1 VSETYPFWVHLVQA
15 VAVFAYFL
23 LFTALLIWGERR
35 ILGRMQSRL
44 GPNRV
49 GPLGLGQTL
58 VDGAKMFFKEDVTP
72 GMVNK
77 PIFVLAPL
85 IGVVAGFLSM
95 AVIPLGGDVS
105 LFGETFPLVV
115 ADLEVGILWFLA
127 MGSIHVYSTFLAGWA
142 SNSPYPLLGGVRS
155 SAQMVSYE
163 IAQGLSVASVFI
175 YTGSL
180 RVSDIIAA
188 QDQPL
193 FGVEGIPGWNVVPLF
208 PVFLVFVVGM
218 VAEAG
223 RPPFDL
229 AEAEGEL
236 VGGFN
241 TEYSG
246 MKFAMFM
253 LAEFMAAITMSAVVV
268 TLFFGGPNG
277 PTFGLGEPFT
287 SLLPIFWFTLK
298 VSVFVLF
305 FITLRGALP
314 RVRYKQLMDLGWKV
328 LIPVALVWTMVTAG
342 LVLFEQLE
350 GGLPGSA
357 RLALVAVASVI
368 ALFAI
373 FGFRGDAAPPTS
385 RTSRTGALGG
395 APAGSPTL
403 EADPEPGSPT
413 APDREEVTR

>member
-1 VSETYPFWVHLVQA
+1 
-15 VAVFAYFL
+15 L

-49 GPLGLGQTL
+49 GPLGMMQTL

-77 PIFVLAPL
+77 PIFILAPL
-85 IGVVAGFLSM
+85 IGVIAGFLSM
-95 AVIPLGGDVS
+95 AVIPLGGQVT

-115 ADLEVGILWFLA
+115 ADLDVGILWFLA

-163 IAQGLSVASVFI
+163 IAQGLAVASVFI

-180 RVSDIIAA
+180 RVSDIIAG
-188 QDQPL
+188 QDQAL
-193 FGVEGIPGWNVVPLF
+193 FGIEGIPGWNVVPLF
-208 PVFLVFVVGM
+208 PAFLVFVVGM

-253 LAEFMAAITMSAVVV
+253 LAEFMAAVTMSAVVV

-287 SLLPIFWFTLK
+287 SLLPVFWFTLK
-298 VSVFVLF
+298 VSFFVLF

-314 RVRYKQLMDLGWKV
+314 RVRYKQLMDIGWKV

-342 LVLFEQLE
+342 FVLIEEVE
-350 GGLPGSA
+350 GGLPNGA
-357 RLALVAVASVI
+357 RIALAVLAGLILLFALVGEA
-368 ALFAI
+368 
-373 FGFRGDAAPPTS
+373 GGGEPAPA
-385 RTSRTGALGG
+385 RTRGG
-395 APAGSPTL
+395 AQRPTDADGDPVGEPEL
-403 EADPEPGSPT
+403 DVGDPADPN
-413 APDREEVTR
+413 ADRKEVTR

>member
-1 VSETYPFWVHLVQA
+1 VSESFPFWVYLVRA
-15 VAVFAYFL
+15 VAVFLYFL
-23 LFTALLIWGERR
+23 LFTALLIWAERR

-49 GPLGLGQTL
+49 GPLGLMQTL

-72 GMVNK
+72 GMVNR
-77 PIFVLAPL
+77 PIYVLAPL

-95 AVIPLGGDVS
+95 AVIPLGGQVT

-163 IAQGLSVASVFI
+163 IAQGLAVASVFI

-193 FGVEGIPGWNVVPLF
+193 FGIEGIPGWNVVPLF

-287 SLLPIFWFTLK
+287 SLLPIVWFTLK
-298 VSVFVLF
+298 VSIFVLF

-328 LIPVALVWTMVTAG
+328 LIPVGLVWTMVTAG
-342 LVLFEQLE
+342 FVLIEEIE
-350 GGLPGSA
+350 GGLPTGA
-357 RLALVAVASVI
+357 RITLAVAAGLIVLVS
-368 ALFAI
+368 LFT
-373 FGFRGDAAPPTS
+373 GGGDEPRPARPRSGSGRFDADVTDVTVGS
-385 RTSRTGALGG
+385 DRTSTT
-395 APAGSPTL
+395 SPTR
-403 EADPEPGSPT
+403 T
-413 APDREEVTR
+413 EEVSR